1 MKSAFEC
8 FQAAAKCQENA
19 RASQDMEA
27 RAKLVAEAARW
38 LALGMKAKAEE
49 AKPPPSV
56 HWVVGRSSVQ
66 RLIGRPLCGGTPRRS
81 RPLAPGNLG
90 RQ

>member
-56 HWVVGRSSVQ
+56 H
-66 RLIGRPLCGGTPRRS
+66 
-81 RPLAPGNLG
+81 
-90 RQ
+90 